1 MSITQIAKEAGVSVS
16 TVSRYLRGT
25 LNVTPAVAEK
35 INHAASKSD
44 YSTRS
49 NTSRQDD
56 AVALIIPSLQNPF
69 YSELAQ
75 SISQTGI
82 YAG

>member
-35 INHAASKSD
+35 INHAASKV
-44 YSTRS
+44 TTPPEAIHRGR
-49 NTSRQDD
+49 TM
-56 AVALIIPSLQNPF
+56 PSH
-69 YSELAQ
+69 
-75 SISQTGI
+75 
-82 YAG
+82 

>member
-82 YAG
+82 SA

>member
-56 AVALIIPSLQNPF
+56 SVAVIIPSLQNPF
-69 YSELAQ
+69 YS
-75 SISQTGI
+75 
-82 YAG
+82 